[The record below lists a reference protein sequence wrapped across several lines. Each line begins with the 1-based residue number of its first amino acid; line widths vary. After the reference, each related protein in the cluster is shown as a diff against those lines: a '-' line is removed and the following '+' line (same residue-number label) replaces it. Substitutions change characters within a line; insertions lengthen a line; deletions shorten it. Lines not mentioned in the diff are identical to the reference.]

1 MFKIISYQIALTRIS
16 EPFQKIIRS
25 PAITFEDLKKL
36 CIYLKKNKCYKATIM
51 QILVDLYAVYDS
63 YSNTYMFSLERN
75 VNDPIEVK
83 NNLSLIINI
92 IDLNNIINDE
102 SLRIYTRLLIKN
114 FSMIIIY
121 IYGACNSTN
130 PIIISSYYTNKKLK
144 DIITNFQNKLY
155 EHSINNEYISC
166 LIYDFVSP
174 VLTHINYTIY

>member
-1 MFKIISYQIALTRIS
+1 MFKIINYQIALTRIS
-16 EPFQKIIRS
+16 EPFQKITRS

-36 CIYLKKNKCYKATIM
+36 CIYLKKNKCYKATII
-51 QILVDLYAVYDS
+51 QILVDLYTVYDP

-83 NNLSLIINI
+83 KTLSLIINI

-102 SLRIYTRLLIKN
+102 SLRFYTHILIKN
-114 FSMIIIY
+114 MLMMIIY

-155 EHSINNEYISC
+155 EHSINDEFINC
-166 LIYDFVSP
+166 LINDFTSP
-174 VLTHINYTIY
+174 LLAHINNFNL